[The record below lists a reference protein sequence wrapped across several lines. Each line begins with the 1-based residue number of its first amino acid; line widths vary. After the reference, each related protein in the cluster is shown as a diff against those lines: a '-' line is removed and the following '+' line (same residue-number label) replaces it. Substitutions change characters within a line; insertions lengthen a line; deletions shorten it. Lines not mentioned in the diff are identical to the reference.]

1 MEEDMDLRKVAERRA
16 EEKLGFYVHF
26 TVYIAVNAM
35 LFLIW
40 LFATKGFPW
49 FLFPLGGWGI
59 GIFFHFLSAFVFT
72 RRLILERLTEK
83 ELEKLK
89 EEEIKQ

>member
-1 MEEDMDLRKVAERRA
+1 MEEDTKLRMEAERRA

-26 TVYIAVNAM
+26 TVYCVVNIM

-59 GIFFHFLSAFVFT
+59 GISFHFLSTFVFT
-72 RRLILERLTEK
+72 RRVILQKLTEK
-83 ELEKLK
+83 ELKKLK
-89 EEEIKQ
+89 EEKK